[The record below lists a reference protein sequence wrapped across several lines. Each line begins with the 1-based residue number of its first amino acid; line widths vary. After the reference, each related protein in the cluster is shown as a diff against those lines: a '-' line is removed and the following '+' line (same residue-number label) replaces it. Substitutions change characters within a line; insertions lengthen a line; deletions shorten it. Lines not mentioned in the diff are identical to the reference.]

1 MANDNN
7 VNNSGNS
14 YAWVNLIPPSEEING
29 SGSTPAQ
36 IPPDVPASR
45 GTLPNSQQGAG
56 RLSAHL
62 QKKWADS
69 NILYKHIYKR
79 APDSSTNGIAF
90 ESAHGGTEKWESNG
104 AKKFFSD
111 TLKTED
117 KTLKERSG
125 APAWTDGDAHN
136 FETKLTQLEKEAHS
150 LSEKNPTFKAHF
162 DKPAFDKKIAG
173 LREKNEELKLAQ
185 KKLAEEK
192 EKLSALDRETST
204 LQASSKKPDPPGNS
218 FEAHEARQNEM
229 LLQQQRLSDLSQAR
243 DLSLQMIKQIE
254 ATTAQ
259 LIASLQAGIEEA
271 SKIIKKG
278 NEMAAAAL

>member
-1 MANDNN
+1 MANDG
-7 VNNSGNS
+7 VSSSRGPS
-14 YAWVNLIPPSEEING
+14 AGVNLHQASDQING
-29 SGSTPAQ
+29 GGGTPVPTQ
-36 IPPDVPASR
+36 SDGPASQ
-45 GTLPNSQQGAG
+45 GILPNSQQGAG

-69 NILYKHIYKR
+69 NVLYKQVYKR
-79 APDSSTNGIAF
+79 SPDSSANGIAF
-90 ESAHGGTEKWESNG
+90 ESVHGGTEQWEG
-104 AKKFFSD
+104 KRAKEFFSD

-150 LSEKNPTFKAHF
+150 LSEKNPTFKANF

-185 KKLAEEK
+185 KKLDAEK

-204 LQASSKKPDPPGNS
+204 LQASSKKPDPQGNS
-218 FEAHEARQNEM
+218 IEAHEARQNEM

-278 NEMAAAAL
+278 NDMAAAAL